1 MNSREDASDTEK
13 TKMLL
18 SRETIEGLYITGKC
32 AIILFCSCTVT
43 CVNIFSEIICGALP
57 ETFTITFLRIR
68 LKIISVNSGPV
79 VDGARTQL
87 LVRAYHLHSPSVYK
101 EARQWSL

>member
-1 MNSREDASDTEK
+1 MNSREDASDAEK

-43 CVNIFSEIICGALP
+43 C
-57 ETFTITFLRIR
+57 
-68 LKIISVNSGPV
+68 
-79 VDGARTQL
+79 
-87 LVRAYHLHSPSVYK
+87 
-101 EARQWSL
+101 